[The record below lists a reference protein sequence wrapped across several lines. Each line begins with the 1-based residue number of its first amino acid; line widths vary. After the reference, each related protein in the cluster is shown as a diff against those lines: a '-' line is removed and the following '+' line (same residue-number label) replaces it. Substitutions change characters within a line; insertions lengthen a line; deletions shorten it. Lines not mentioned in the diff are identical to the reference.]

1 MKVILRKLL
10 FSVDC
15 KHFAEKY
22 KFRPFTGNYVGFMT
36 RPSVKKDIL
45 TSGE

>member
-1 MKVILRKLL
+1 MKVILRTHY
-10 FSVDC
+10 FWVDC
-15 KHFAEKY
+15 KHFAGKY
-22 KFRPFTGNYVGFMT
+22 LFRPFTGNYVGFMT

>member
-1 MKVILRKLL
+1 MKVILCQVIFLA
-10 FSVDC
+10 DC
-15 KHFAEKY
+15 NYFAQKY
-22 KFRPFTGNYVGFMT
+22 KFRAFTGNYVGFMT